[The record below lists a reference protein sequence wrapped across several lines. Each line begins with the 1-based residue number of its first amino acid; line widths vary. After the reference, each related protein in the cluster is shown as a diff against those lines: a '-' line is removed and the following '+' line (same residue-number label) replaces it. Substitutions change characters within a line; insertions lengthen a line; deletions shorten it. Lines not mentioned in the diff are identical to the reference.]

1 MPNQNQPDPNQNTQQ
16 NVGGGVPFSPQADL
30 PPLPPEFQNI
40 QNEGVD
46 KNQASP
52 AEAPTNEGSA
62 APPAPD
68 ISNIVPSPKKKFGT
82 GKIIATILS
91 IFLLVGGVGAGIIL
105 TQQKQLFQQKA
116 ETTQTCESKGQ
127 VYCGGCI
134 NSCVPYEDFNIEGQ
148 TVGCNYL
155 IQKRC
160 GSVVVPGEN
169 QTYCDSN
176 GCTGSSANNCVVN
189 RYRCDRNKDLSSGCQ
204 DIVTGGP
211 TYDTLNFQESC
222 GAEQIDVAC
231 GGTTVDFVSKIY
243 ANACT
248 TTTPTPSTPTPT
260 TPTPTTPTPRTPTP
274 PIVAAPYCGA
284 VLAYDSSWKSLSST
298 QLSALKEGDSINFCV
313 SGNTTSGTFD
323 MARFTI
329 NGTQMPDTTTKRPN
343 SVDFCQ
349 SYTIPSGKTTFTIS
363 AKIHHSTLGWF

>member
-1 MPNQNQPDPNQNTQQ
+1 MPNQNPSDPNQNQQQ
-16 NVGGGVPFSPQADL
+16 NNPSSIPFSPQADL
-30 PPLPPEFQNI
+30 PPLPPEFQNVST
-40 QNEGVD
+40 ET
-46 KNQASP
+46 P
-52 AEAPTNEGSA
+52 ATSTAPTVEPGSA
-62 APPAPD
+62 APPAPSF
-68 ISNIVPSPKKKFGT
+68 SNITPSPKKKFGT
-82 GKIIATILS
+82 GRIIATILG
-91 IFLLVGGVGAGIIL
+91 IFVLVGGVAVATYTVG
-105 TQQKQLFQQKA
+105 QKQLFRQKA

-134 NSCVPYEDFNIEGQ
+134 NDCVPYEDFNIEGQ

-160 GSVVVPGEN
+160 GSVVVPGED
-169 QTYCDSN
+169 QTYCNSD

-248 TTTPTPSTPTPT
+248 TTTPAPT
-260 TPTPTTPTPRTPTP
+260 TPTPTPVGDIPPVTRTTPTPAA
-274 PIVAAPYCGA
+274 AAPYCGA
-284 VLAYDSSWKSLSST
+284 VVAYDSNWNALSST
-298 QLSALKEGDSINFCV
+298 DLSSLTAGAAINFCV
-313 SGNTTSGTFD
+313 TGSATSGTFD
-323 MARFTI
+323 MARFII
-329 NGTQMPDTTTKRPN
+329 NGVQQADTTTKKPG
-343 SVDFCQ
+343 STTAFCQ
-349 SYTIPSGKTTFTIS
+349 SYTIPKDTATFTIS

>member
-1 MPNQNQPDPNQNTQQ
+1 MPNQNPSDPNQNQQQ
-16 NVGGGVPFSPQADL
+16 NNPSSIPFSPQSDL
-30 PPLPPEFQNI
+30 PPLPPDFQNI
-40 QNEGVD
+40 VNTAPQ
-46 KNQASP
+46 KNPVPEVPLASV
-52 AEAPTNEGSA
+52 APVVPTPDSGSA
-62 APPAPD
+62 APPPD
-68 ISNIVPSPKKKFGT
+68 FSNITSTPKKKFGT
-82 GKIIATILS
+82 GKIIATILGV
-91 IFLLVGGVGAGIIL
+91 FALVGGVAIATYTVG
-105 TQQKQLFQQKA
+105 QKQLFQQKA

-134 NSCVPYEDFNIEGQ
+134 NDCVPYTDFNIDGQ

-243 ANACT
+243 ADACT
-248 TTTPTPSTPTPT
+248 TTTPSPSTPTPT
-260 TPTPTTPTPRTPTP
+260 PT

-284 VLAYDSSWKSLSST
+284 VVAYDSDWNTLSST
-298 QLSALKEGDSINFCV
+298 DLSSLTAGAAVNFCV
-313 SGNTTSGTFD
+313 TGSATSGTFD
-323 MARFTI
+323 MARFII
-329 NGTQMPDTTTKRPN
+329 NGVQKADTTTKKPG
-343 SVDFCQ
+343 STTAFCQ
-349 SYTIPSGKTTFTIS
+349 SYTIPESTTTFTIS
-363 AKIHHSTLGWF
+363 AQIHHSTLGWF